1 MSFYIYTE
9 TAFHHEGNKDYL
21 LKLIDASVQSSANG
35 VKFQVLIDL
44 NEFMSFEHSAYTDAK
59 SWILTIDEWRE
70 VFQYTQSCNLD
81 IILMPLDVKAF
92 ILLKEFNIKYLEI
105 HSASFK
111 DEKLLNKL
119 EEIYLPIVFGIG
131 GRTLE
136 EIDQVVK
143 KNEKKDIVLMSGF
156 QSFPSEL
163 EDIKLGRIKELS
175 SMYPNCTIGYADHSS
190 YDDEM
195 AITSNEY
202 AYILGARVFEKH
214 IAIEEGEDRIDFQ
227 SAVSSDKI
235 NVIKTKLENLDT
247 LLNIDENLL
256 FDMTDKEKVYRNR
269 QKIPVAARDIEIDE
283 VITEEMI
290 ELKMINKDK
299 YIEMGEAIIG
309 KKTITKIKKDDAFL
323 LENLIYSAPTI

>member
-131 GRTLE
+131 GRT
-136 EIDQVVK
+136 
-143 KNEKKDIVLMSGF
+143 
-156 QSFPSEL
+156 
-163 EDIKLGRIKELS
+163 
-175 SMYPNCTIGYADHSS
+175 
-190 YDDEM
+190 
-195 AITSNEY
+195 
-202 AYILGARVFEKH
+202 
-214 IAIEEGEDRIDFQ
+214 
-227 SAVSSDKI
+227 
-235 NVIKTKLENLDT
+235 
-247 LLNIDENLL
+247 
-256 FDMTDKEKVYRNR
+256 
-269 QKIPVAARDIEIDE
+269 
-283 VITEEMI
+283 
-290 ELKMINKDK
+290 
-299 YIEMGEAIIG
+299 
-309 KKTITKIKKDDAFL
+309 
-323 LENLIYSAPTI
+323 

>member
-21 LKLIDASVQSSANG
+21 LKLIDASIEAGVNG

-44 NEFMSFEHSAYTDAK
+44 NDFMSSEHSAYTDAK
-59 SWILTIDEWRE
+59 SWVLTIDEWRE
-70 VFQYTQSCNLD
+70 VFQYAQSSKLD

-92 ILLKEFNIKYLEI
+92 MLLKEFSIKYLEI
-105 HSASFK
+105 HSVSFK
-111 DEKLLNKL
+111 DEKLLSKL
-119 EEIYLPIVFGIG
+119 EEIDLPIIFGIG

-143 KNEKKDIVLMSGF
+143 KNEKRDIVLMSGF
-156 QSFPSEL
+156 QSFPSKL

-175 SMYPNCTIGYADHSS
+175 TMYPNCTIGYADHSS

-214 IAIEEGEDRIDFQ
+214 IAVEEGKDRIDFQ

-235 NVIKTKLENLDT
+235 KVIKTKLENLDT

-269 QKIPVAARDIEIDE
+269 QKTPVAARNIEIDE
-283 VITEEMI
+283 FVTEEII

-299 YIEMGEAIIG
+299 YIENIANIIG
-309 KKTITKIKKDDAFL
+309 KKSKNKIKKDDIFL
-323 LENLIYSAPTI
+323 LEDLV